1 MAQDIR
7 LIQLNNYI
15 RPKVE
20 ENKSKNWV
28 LNGKNNSFY
37 HYMIQRYN
45 GSTTHSAI
53 VNSYIDM
60 IYGKGIGARNSFTN
74 TADWLR
80 FKVIMKDEDV
90 RRIVSDFVMFNEF
103 SAQVIKAKN
112 KTDLGAIKHTPKE
125 RIAPSIENED
135 EEIETYF
142 YSRDWSSNKY
152 TPLPF
157 ATFGTS
163 KDEIEIYN
171 GMPYKAGKTY
181 FSDPDYLAG
190 IPYMEMEEEI
200 SNYYINHIKNG
211 LSFGYIINIPDGNS
225 LSEEE
230 KDDLE
235 YKIKAKL
242 TGSSNAGKF
251 VLSFNGR
258 DAEITVTPLTVNDA
272 HKQWE
277 YLTSES
283 RQQIMTSHRV
293 VSPILFGIKDNT
305 GFGNN
310 ADELTTAREQLI
322 KYVIEPKQR
331 FIIDGIKQIL
341 EYYDINLDLYFKPL
355 QEVATVTLSDEK
367 KKTDL
372 DLFIDLGEDE
382 DLDNWDV
389 VDCEKWTDESI
400 DIQFAN
406 IPERLPLAPSELDNE
421 VFKVRFQYAGNL
433 NPKRDFCQKMIGLKG
448 GVFRKEDIDKASE
461 RAVNPGWGPKGSNT
475 YDILKYKG
483 GGDCHH
489 FWQRKV
495 YLKKG
500 NKNITIEKA
509 QQMIKDLKELGIK
522 TEVPNSGEPLATKK
536 PTDMPYNG
544 FLPTNKRFQ

>member
-1 MAQDIR
+1 
-7 LIQLNNYI
+7 
-15 RPKVE
+15 
-20 ENKSKNWV
+20 
-28 LNGKNNSFY
+28 
-37 HYMIQRYN
+37 
-45 GSTTHSAI
+45 
-53 VNSYIDM
+53 
-60 IYGKGIGARNSFTN
+60 
-74 TADWLR
+74 
-80 FKVIMKDEDV
+80 
-90 RRIVSDFVMFNEF
+90 
-103 SAQVIKAKN
+103 
-112 KTDLGAIKHTPKE
+112 
-125 RIAPSIENED
+125 
-135 EEIETYF
+135 
-142 YSRDWSSNKY
+142 
-152 TPLPF
+152 
-157 ATFGTS
+157 
-163 KDEIEIYN
+163 
-171 GMPYKAGKTY
+171 
-181 FSDPDYLAG
+181 
-190 IPYMEMEEEI
+190 
-200 SNYYINHIKNG
+200 
-211 LSFGYIINIPDGNS
+211 
-225 LSEEE
+225 
-230 KDDLE
+230 
-235 YKIKAKL
+235 
-242 TGSSNAGKF
+242 
-251 VLSFNGR
+251 
-258 DAEITVTPLTVNDA
+258 
-272 HKQWE
+272 
-277 YLTSES
+277 
-283 RQQIMTSHRV
+283 MTSHRV

-310 ADELTTAREQLI
+310 AEELTTAREQLI

-355 QEVATVTLSDEK
+355 QEVVVALSEEK
-367 KKTDL
+367 KKTEL
-372 DLFIDLGEDE
+372 DLFIDLGEVE
-382 DLDNWDV
+382 DLDNWEI

-400 DIQFAN
+400 DIQFASV
-406 IPERLPLAPSELDNE
+406 PDRLPLAPSELDNE

-461 RAVNPGWGPKGSNT
+461 RAVNPGWGPKGANT